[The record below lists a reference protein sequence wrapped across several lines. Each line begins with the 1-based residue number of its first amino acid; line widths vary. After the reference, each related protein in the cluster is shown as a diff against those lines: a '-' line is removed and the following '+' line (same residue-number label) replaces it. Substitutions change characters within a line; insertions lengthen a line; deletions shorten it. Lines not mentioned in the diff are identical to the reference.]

1 MIGILAAALALGIG
15 TALAFRPFSVTAA
28 IIGIAVGILVA
39 RIRWTES
46 GWRLMI
52 MSVLLGYIVLTRGF
66 AYTSINVGLPI
77 YVGELALLGS
87 LLGVRHMRDLRAFM
101 RAPGS
106 VWLLL
111 WIALGVTL
119 AVTQVQTYG
128 VETLRDSAIFYYAIF
143 AYIGYAFVEQPKHA
157 RLLQYVLA
165 GGFIL
170 HTLYSL
176 SYAAGVPDLTSW
188 PVRAPGSDFPLFT
201 YRHDA
206 SSVNLF
212 GGVLF
217 VFLIGRHLGWPAWVR
232 WLVALPQ
239 FVLFMGFQ
247 VRAAYFGALLACVVL
262 AYARQVGQMMR
273 LGLGVLL
280 ILGVIMAA
288 NVDIYIPGQTA
299 RTFSADRIL
308 DSVTSMFDVGGT
320 GQYRSTGAESS
331 IGNARWRMDFW
342 DQIIS
347 RNLET
352 VRGTLFGIG
361 FGPDLVT
368 GWNFWTYEDR
378 PNRNPHNILITLF
391 GRMGLIGLTLWV
403 AFVVTA
409 VVGIVR
415 GFRASRVVPARRDQ
429 LVFLLAYLAT
439 MFGAACFGVL
449 LEGPFMGIP
458 FYFLLG
464 VATRLAGSSA
474 ESLGSR
480 VTGRLGRT
488 ERPVAALAGAPARI
502 SPTGRA
508 AMTRA

>member
-1 MIGILAAALALGIG
+1 VIGILAAALALGIG
-15 TALAFRPFSVTAA
+15 TWLASRPFFVSG
-28 IIGIAVGILVA
+28 IIVLIALGALLA
-39 RIRWTES
+39 RIRWSES

-66 AYTSINVGLPI
+66 AYSSIDVGLPL

-87 LLGVRHMRDLRAFM
+87 LLGVRHMRDLPAFM

-111 WIALGVTL
+111 WITLGAAL

-143 AYIGYAFVEQPKHA
+143 AYIGYAFVEEPKHA
-157 RLLQYVLA
+157 RALQYVLA
-165 GGFIL
+165 AGFIL

-176 SYAAGVPDLTSW
+176 SYAAGVPDLESL
-188 PVRAPGSDFPLFT
+188 PVSAPGSNFPLFT

-217 VFLIGRHLGWPAWVR
+217 AFLIGRQLGWPAWVR

-239 FVLFMGFQ
+239 FVLFLGFQ

-262 AYARQVGQMMR
+262 AYARKVSQVVR

-280 ILGVIMAA
+280 ILGFMMAA
-288 NVDIYIPGQTA
+288 NVEVFIPGQTA
-299 RTFSADRIL
+299 RTLSADRIL
-308 DSVTSMFDVGGT
+308 DSVTSMFDLGGT
-320 GQYRSTGAESS
+320 RQYRSADAGTSV
-331 IGNARWRMDFW
+331 GNAQWRMGFW

-352 VRGTLFGIG
+352 VSGTLLGIG

-368 GWNFWTYEDR
+368 GWSFWTYEDR

-391 GRMGLIGLTLWV
+391 GRMGLVGLTLWILFIV
-403 AFVVTA
+403 MTLM
-409 VVGIVR
+409 GILR
-415 GFRASRVVPARRDQ
+415 GYRASAAMPARRDQ
-429 LVFLLAYLAT
+429 LVFLLAYVVT

-449 LEGPFMGIP
+449 LESPFMAIP

-464 VATRLAGSSA
+464 VAARLAGSSVA
-474 ESLGSR
+474 SVGSQVPVRLARAGRPASPLVSTPAR
-480 VTGRLGRT
+480 VSPKD
-488 ERPVAALAGAPARI
+488 PVA
-502 SPTGRA
+502 T
-508 AMTRA
+508 TRA